1 MVSEERRLR
10 ALEVLLDEIPKLN
23 AEDQERLAQIGL
35 EEPSR
40 AGAAATVAAA
50 NSRDPEEYAAD
61 LARVSEVINAQSL
74 SIPAGRA
81 VMMYALALLGGPEF
95 PDDLRW
101 RLSEP
106 FASFWHEQHP
116 DEPEPLAR

>member
-1 MVSEERRLR
+1 M
-10 ALEVLLDEIPKLN
+10 DEIPKLN
-23 AEDQERLAQIGL
+23 AEDQERLAQMGL

-81 VMMYALALLGGPEF
+81 VMIYALALLGGPIS
-95 PDDLRW
+95 R
-101 RLSEP
+101 RLAM
-106 FASFWHEQHP
+106 ASIRTIRLV
-116 DEPEPLAR
+116 LARATP